1 MNYPLAL
8 ATVDIVSDRLGKRLG
23 ES

>member
-8 ATVDIVSDRLGKRLG
+8 ATVGVVSEGLGKRLG
-23 ES
+23 EG